1 MEWYSWWRLDAM
13 HPLLKTEISQISVA
27 DRLSLIDLLWDS
39 IAENPDLL
47 PVPEA
52 QQQELDD
59 RRSVVDHRRLANLE
73 SDPAAGSSWEAVK
86 ARIGQG

>member
-1 MEWYSWWRLDAM
+1 M

-39 IAENPDLL
+39 MAENPDLL

-52 QQQELDD
+52 QQQELD
-59 RRSVVDHRRLANLE
+59 RRLANLE
-73 SDPAAGSSWEAVK
+73 SDPAAGSSWEVVK
-86 ARIGQG
+86 ARIGQRS

>member
-39 IAENPDLL
+39 MAENPDLL

-52 QQQELDD
+52 QQQELD
-59 RRSVVDHRRLANLE
+59 RRLANLE

>member
-1 MEWYSWWRLDAM
+1 MERYSWWRLDAM

-39 IAENPDLL
+39 MAENPDLL

-52 QQQELDD
+52 QQQELD
-59 RRSVVDHRRLANLE
+59 RRLANLE

-86 ARIGQG
+86 ARIGQRS

>member
-1 MEWYSWWRLDAM
+1 M

-39 IAENPDLL
+39 MAENPDLL

-52 QQQELDD
+52 QQQELD
-59 RRSVVDHRRLANLE
+59 RRLANLE
-73 SDPAAGSSWEAVK
+73 SDPAAGSSWEAMK
-86 ARIGQG
+86 ARIGQRS

>member
-1 MEWYSWWRLDAM
+1 MEWYSWLRLDAM

-27 DRLSLIDLLWDS
+27 DRLSLIDLLWES
-39 IAENPDLL
+39 MAENPDLL

-52 QQQELDD
+52 QQQELD
-59 RRSVVDHRRLANLE
+59 RRLANLA

-86 ARIGQG
+86 ARIGKR

>member
-1 MEWYSWWRLDAM
+1 M

-39 IAENPDLL
+39 MAENPDLL

-52 QQQELDD
+52 QQQELD
-59 RRSVVDHRRLANLE
+59 RRLANLE

-86 ARIGQG
+86 ARIGQRS

>member
-1 MEWYSWWRLDAM
+1 M

-39 IAENPDLL
+39 MAENPDLL

-52 QQQELDD
+52 QQQELD
-59 RRSVVDHRRLANLE
+59 RRLANLE

-86 ARIGQG
+86 ARIGQRQ

>member
-39 IAENPDLL
+39 MAENPDLL

-52 QQQELDD
+52 QQQELD
-59 RRSVVDHRRLANLE
+59 RRLANLE
-73 SDPAAGSSWEAVK
+73 SDPTAGSSWEAVK
-86 ARIGQG
+86 ARIGQRS

>member
-39 IAENPDLL
+39 MTENPDLL

-52 QQQELDD
+52 QQQELD
-59 RRSVVDHRRLANLE
+59 RRLANLE
-73 SDPAAGSSWEAVK
+73 SDPTAGSSWEAVK

>member
-27 DRLSLIDLLWDS
+27 DRLSLIDLLWES
-39 IAENPDLL
+39 MAENPDLL

-52 QQQELDD
+52 QQQELD
-59 RRSVVDHRRLANLE
+59 RRLANLE

-86 ARIGQG
+86 ARIGQRS

>member
-39 IAENPDLL
+39 MAENPDLL

-52 QQQELDD
+52 QQQELD
-59 RRSVVDHRRLANLE
+59 RRLANLE

-86 ARIGQG
+86 ARIGQRS